1 MSRPIEE
8 TVRLLEN
15 LIESQGKALE
25 IAKEIMSSKARLI
38 ELCEQE
44 TEIYRKDNKR
54 LIRGYFVLLSIIVI
68 QAVLSLLI

>member
-15 LIESQGKALE
+15 LVISQEKALS
-25 IAKEIMSSKARLI
+25 IAKEIMSGKDRLI
-38 ELCEQE
+38 KLCEEE
-44 TEIYRKDNKR
+44 TEIYRKENKR

-68 QAVLSLLI
+68 QAILILI